1 MNKTKQHNPS
11 SRPLQKMFMAVP
23 PSYDRLNR
31 LLTLRIDEYWRGRA
45 AKAIL
50 RERPGK
56 VLDLCTGTGDLAL
69 HLRKKAAGETQ
80 IHALDY
86 SAPMLAVARDKA
98 RKRKLDAIDFR
109 QGDAA
114 AMPFDDSFFDAVGI
128 AFAFRNL
135 TYKNP
140 DRDVFLKEILRV
152 LRPDGKFVAVETSQP
167 RNKGLR
173 KLFHL
178 YMRWITRPIG
188 GLFSGH
194 RGAYR
199 YLAHSAIDYYYPA
212 DLKQILLDAGFRNVT
227 YTPLAGGVA
236 ALWKCRK

>member
-1 MNKTKQHNPS
+1 MNKTKQHNPP

-69 HLRKKAAGETQ
+69 RLREKASEKTR
-80 IHALDY
+80 IYALDY
-86 SAPMLAVARDKA
+86 SEPMLAVARDKA
-98 RKRKLDAIDFR
+98 RKRKLHAIDFR

-140 DRDVFLKEILRV
+140 DRDVFLQEILRV
-152 LRPDGKFVAVETSQP
+152 LQPDGQFVAVETSQP
-167 RNKGLR
+167 HNKGLR

-199 YLAHSAIDYYYPA
+199 YLANSAIDYYHPA
-212 DLKQILLDAGFRNVT
+212 DLKQILLDAGFSSVI
-227 YTPLAGGVA
+227 YTPLAGGMA
-236 ALWKCRK
+236 ALLECRK

>member
-1 MNKTKQHNPS
+1 MNKKNSLPS

-31 LLTLRIDEYWRGRA
+31 LLTLRIDEYWRSRA
-45 AKAIL
+45 ANAL
-50 RERPGK
+50 LSDSPAK

-69 HLRKKAAGETQ
+69 RLRKNAPQQTQ
-80 IHALDY
+80 ISALDY
-86 SAPMLAVARDKA
+86 SAPMLAVAGEKA
-98 RKRKLDAIDFR
+98 RKRNLQDIDFK

-114 AMPFDDSFFDAVGI
+114 AMPYADESFDAVGI

-140 DRDVFLKEILRV
+140 DRDAFLKEILRV
-152 LRPDGKFVAVETSQP
+152 LQPGGKFVAVETSQP

-173 KLFHL
+173 KLYHL

-188 GLFSGH
+188 GMFSGH

-199 YLAHSAIDYYYPA
+199 YLAHSAIDYYHPRE
-212 DLKQILLDAGFRNVT
+212 LKQILLDAGFSSVN
-227 YTPLAGGVA
+227 YTPLAGGMA
-236 ALWKCRK
+236 AVWECRR